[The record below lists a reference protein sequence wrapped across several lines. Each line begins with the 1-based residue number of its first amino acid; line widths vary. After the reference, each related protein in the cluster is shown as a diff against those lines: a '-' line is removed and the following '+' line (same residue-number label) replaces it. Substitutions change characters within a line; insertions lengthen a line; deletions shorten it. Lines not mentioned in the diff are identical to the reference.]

1 VAEWVFAYGSLVA
14 RADGAPAVLREH
26 RRFWGVAM
34 DNREAIPG
42 YKVYEAP
49 DGTRP
54 AVYVAFADVE
64 PAPGES
70 VDGVLLA
77 VDPAELS
84 RLDARERNYRRVD
97 VSGHVDAPG
106 RVWTYRGSEA
116 GRERLRRGRA
126 LGRAVVQEAY
136 ARAVPEPPDLPVVA
150 LRRVDLPA

>member
-14 RADGAPAVLREH
+14 RPGAVPAVLREH

-49 DGTRP
+49 DGARP
-54 AVYVAFADVE
+54 AVYVAFVDVE
-64 PAPGES
+64 PAPGRS

-77 VDPAELS
+77 VDAAELA

-97 VSGHVDAPG
+97 VSGSVDAPG
-106 RVWTYRGSEA
+106 RVWTYQGSEA

-126 LGRAVVQEAY
+126 LRCAVVQEDY
-136 ARAVPEPPDLPVVA
+136 ACAVPEPPDLPVMA